1 MSTYDDHDDL
11 ELLLEWREGDREAG
25 NELIQRHYPFAYKL
39 AHKLLGGD
47 TDGAQEVS
55 QLAFETLLHKR
66 DEIEKNVK
74 GYLRRVVMLK
84 VLSYRRRRLS
94 DDTASELQAGGHGVE
109 SVMASREEIKL
120 MVKALRSLSLG
131 DQLLLAWVY
140 GDERT
145 QHEIAESLE
154 LGLAQCNSR
163 ISRARQRL
171 KRRLEEYQQLAAW
184 ESTMGGF
191 ETWLASVHGRWRNED
206 R

>member
-1 MSTYDDHDDL
+1 MMSAHDDDDL
-11 ELLLEWREGDREAG
+11 GLLLRWRDGDRDAG
-25 NELIQRHYPFAYKL
+25 NVLIQRHYPFAYKL
-39 AHKLLGGD
+39 AQKLLGGD

-84 VLSYRRRRLS
+84 VLAYRRRRLC
-94 DDTASELQAGGHGVE
+94 DATASELQADGKGVE
-109 SVMASREEIKL
+109 SVMASREEVKL

-171 KRRLEEYQQLAAW
+171 KKRLEEFRELAAW

-191 ETWLASVHGRWRNED
+191 ETWLGSVHGRWDNEG
-206 R
+206 